1 LTENTATQR
10 DDTVGTTF
18 VLIPGAGA
26 DPRVYGATI
35 DALRDRGHDGI
46 APSLP
51 LDDPDAL
58 PSDHAAAV
66 VAAVEDLGMA
76 VGDAGPVP
84 RRLVIVG
91 QSLGAYAASL
101 AADRLGPA
109 RLILLA
115 PMIPT
120 PGETAEEWWG
130 ATRHADAI
138 APMRERFG
146 PPPEWDEEA
155 MAELFYH
162 DVDAATLAANAK
174 FEGRPGTGLFEEPFA
189 PAHWP
194 FVPTTVL
201 APRGDRMFPLEF
213 QQRLMFERLAG
224 PGIDLAEMEGGHLPM
239 LARPVELA
247 ERLVELASP

>member
-10 DDTVGTTF
+10 ADTVGTTF

-26 DPRVYGATI
+26 DPRVYRATI
-35 DALRDRGHDGI
+35 AALRDLGHDGI
-46 APSLP
+46 APPLP
-51 LDDPDAL
+51 LDDADAL
-58 PSDHAAAV
+58 PSDHAAAI

-76 VGDAGPVP
+76 VGDAGPTP

-109 RLILLA
+109 HLILLA

-120 PGETAEEWWG
+120 PGETADEWWS
-130 ATRHADAI
+130 ATRHGDAI
-138 APMRERFG
+138 APLRERFG

-162 DVDAATLAANAK
+162 DVDAATLAASAE

-189 PAHWP
+189 PTHWP

-201 APRGDRMFPLEF
+201 APREDRMFPLEF
-213 QQRLMFERLAG
+213 QQRVMFERLGG
-224 PGIDLAEMEGGHLPM
+224 PGIDLVEMEGGHLPM
-239 LARPVELA
+239 LSRPRELA
-247 ERLVELASP
+247 ECLVAIAA

>member
-1 LTENTATQR
+1 MTDNTATQR
-10 DDTVGTTF
+10 DGTAGTTF
-18 VLIPGAGA
+18 VLVPGAGA
-26 DPRVYGATI
+26 DPRVYRRTI
-35 DALRDRGHDGI
+35 RVLRTLGHEGI
-46 APSLP
+46 APLLP

-58 PSDHAAAV
+58 PSDHAAAI

-91 QSLGAYAASL
+91 QSLGAYSASL

-109 RLILLA
+109 HLILLA

-120 PGETAEEWWG
+120 PGETADEWWG
-130 ATRHADAI
+130 ATRHGDAI
-138 APMRERFG
+138 APVLERFG
-146 PPPEWDEEA
+146 PPSEWGEEA

-162 DVDAATLAANAK
+162 DVDPATLAANAD

-201 APRGDRMFPLEF
+201 VPREDRMFPLEF
-213 QQRLMFERLAG
+213 QQRVMFERLGG
-224 PGIDLAEMEGGHLPM
+224 PGVDLVEMEGGHLPM
-239 LARPVELA
+239 LSRPLELA
-247 ERLVELASP
+247 ERLVAIGC